1 MSRASTPILI
11 DLSDRVLASV
21 AARRLRGLG
30 FPAAARADDA
40 PDAPPLPR
48 YPSLVVADPHT
59 AVDLWDDGAG
69 LGPGVDVVGTAALE
83 HPDLVV
89 AHVLRRAPEL
99 PAAPRPRADD
109 PASPAELV
117 AAVEPFGAEGDGPGA
132 LGSRWTVLV
141 VRAFE
146 MPRIAQRYGPA
157 VADRLADHLLQC
169 VDDDLPGVHP
179 VGFTSSRDLVVVL
192 DRQRVGRVS
201 RRLER
206 LAAMLARRRY
216 GGDVTGEP
224 EAEALSLTP
233 LLGYASLRRGARS
246 AVAGALSA
254 ADASAGRLDLEPT
267 KAPDVLTD
275 VQVRALL
282 DEPEPS
288 EALVEP
294 ARTSLPAAVVHVVGD
309 ASRRLRAGVHDALA
323 WTRRPGVRLAWQAV
337 GTFAVGTLVPYLAY
351 VTFDRAGF
359 DLTTLTY
366 PLVVAALVVTTV
378 AIVAESMLAVQEDP
392 LDGVPEPEAW
402 PRVSAVIAAYL
413 PNESATIESTLAA
426 FRRLDY
432 PGELQVVLAYNTP
445 QDLPVEDA
453 LRDVA
458 AADPRVELLRVEGST
473 SKAQNVNAAL
483 QVVTGEV
490 VGVFDADHHPGPGG
504 FQRAVRWVRAGYD
517 VVQGHCVVRNGDASG
532 LASVV
537 AVEFESIYAV
547 SHPGRARLHGF
558 GIFGGSNGFWRTDV
572 LRAVRM
578 RPRMLTEDIDA
589 SMRALESGAR
599 LASDPRLTSY
609 ELATTTVPQ
618 LTAQRLRWAQGWLQV
633 SVTHLRTLLASPR
646 LTVRQKLGATYLLGW
661 REAYPW
667 ISLQVL
673 PILVFS
679 MTHGVGGS
687 KSWFISLFV
696 LTTLVTTLVG
706 PLQTLM
712 AYVLGEPSVRAHRS
726 WFWRYLLWALVY
738 TEFKSALTRIAHVKE
753 LTRERVWRVT
763 PRDVRAPAGAAP
775 TGALPVP
782 AKAA

>member
-1 MSRASTPILI
+1 
-11 DLSDRVLASV
+11 
-21 AARRLRGLG
+21 
-30 FPAAARADDA
+30 
-40 PDAPPLPR
+40 
-48 YPSLVVADPHT
+48 
-59 AVDLWDDGAG
+59 
-69 LGPGVDVVGTAALE
+69 
-83 HPDLVV
+83 
-89 AHVLRRAPEL
+89 
-99 PAAPRPRADD
+99 
-109 PASPAELV
+109 
-117 AAVEPFGAEGDGPGA
+117 
-132 LGSRWTVLV
+132 
-141 VRAFE
+141 

-216 GGDVTGEP
+216 GSDVTGEP

-392 LDGVPEPEAW
+392 LDGVPEPETW

-453 LRDVA
+453 LRTVA
-458 AADPRVELLRVEGST
+458 AADSRVELLRVEGST

>member
-1 MSRASTPILI
+1 MSRALTPILI
-11 DLSDRVLASV
+11 DLSDRDLASA

-48 YPSLVVADPHT
+48 HPSLVVADPHT
-59 AVDLWDDGAG
+59 AVDLWDDDAG
-69 LGPGVDVVGTAALE
+69 LGPGVDVVGRTALE
-83 HPDLVV
+83 HHDLVV

-99 PAAPRPRADD
+99 APAPRPRADE
-109 PASPAELV
+109 PASPAEIL
-117 AAVEPFGAEGDGPGA
+117 AAIEPFVADGDGPGPA
-132 LGSRWTVLV
+132 GGRWTVLV

-146 MPRIAQRYGPA
+146 LPRVAQRYGPV

-179 VGFTSSRDLVVVL
+179 VGFTASRDLVVVL
-192 DRQRVGRVS
+192 DRQRVGRMS
-201 RRLER
+201 RRLEH
-206 LAAMLARRRY
+206 LGTMLARRRY
-216 GGDVTGEP
+216 GSDVTGEP
-224 EAEALSLTP
+224 QADALSLTP
-233 LLGYASLRRGARS
+233 LLGYASLRRGARR
-246 AVAGALSA
+246 ALAGALTA
-254 ADASAGRLDLEPT
+254 ADLSAGRLDLEPT
-267 KAPDVLTD
+267 KAPDVLTEA
-275 VQVRALL
+275 QVRALL
-282 DEPEPS
+282 DEPEPP
-288 EALVEP
+288 EQ
-294 ARTSLPAAVVHVVGD
+294 PAALAPMTFPATVIHVVGET
-309 ASRRLRAGVHDALA
+309 AARARHRVREALA

-351 VTFDRAGF
+351 VTFDRAGL
-359 DLTTLTY
+359 DLTALTY

-392 LDGVPEPEAW
+392 LDGVPEPDTW

-445 QDLPVEDA
+445 QDLPVEDS
-453 LRDVA
+453 LRAVA

-490 VGVFDADHHPGPGG
+490 VGVFDADHHPGAGG
-504 FQRAVRWVRAGYD
+504 FQRAVRWIRAGYD

-572 LRAVRM
+572 LRTVRM

-661 REAYPW
+661 REVYPW

-673 PILVFS
+673 PILVFAA
-679 MTHGVGGS
+679 THGVGGS

-696 LTTLVTTLVG
+696 LTTLATTLVG

-712 AYVLGEPSVRAHRS
+712 AYVLGEPSVRAHRG
-726 WFWRYLLWALVY
+726 WFWRYLLWAMVY
-738 TEFKSALTRIAHVKE
+738 TEFKSALTRIAHLKE

-763 PRDVRAPAGAAP
+763 PRDVRAPA
-775 TGALPVP
+775 TGAVGPLPLP

>member
-1 MSRASTPILI
+1 MSRARTPILI
-11 DLSDRVLASV
+11 DLSDRALASA
-21 AARRLRGLG
+21 AARRLRTLG

-48 YPSLVVADPHT
+48 HPSLVVADPHT
-59 AVDLWDDGAG
+59 AVDLWNDDVG
-69 LGPGVDVVGTAALE
+69 LGRGVDVVGATALE
-83 HPDLVV
+83 DPAHVV

-99 PAAPRPRADD
+99 PAAPHPRAEDA
-109 PASPAELV
+109 ASPTELV
-117 AAVEPFGAEGDGPGA
+117 AAIEPFVADGDGPGQ
-132 LGSRWTVLV
+132 LGSRWVVLV

-146 MPRIAQRYGPA
+146 MARIAQRYGPA
-157 VADRLADHLLQC
+157 VADRLADHLLRC

-179 VGFTSSRDLVVVL
+179 VGFTPSRDLVVVL

-201 RRLER
+201 RRLEG
-206 LAAMLARRRY
+206 LGVMLARRRY
-216 GGDVTGEP
+216 GSDVAGEP
-224 EAEALSLTP
+224 QADALSLTP
-233 LLGYASLRRGARS
+233 LLGYASLRRGAR
-246 AVAGALSA
+246 AALAGALA
-254 ADASAGRLDLEPT
+254 GADASATRLDLEPT

-282 DEPEPS
+282 GEPDPP
-288 EALVEP
+288 EAP
-294 ARTSLPAAVVHVVGD
+294 AGPASTTLAAAVVHVVGE
-309 ASRRLRAGVHDALA
+309 ATRRVRDDVGRTLA

-337 GTFAVGTLVPYLAY
+337 GTFAVGTVVPYLAY
-351 VTFDRAGF
+351 VAFDRAGL
-359 DLTTLTY
+359 DLTNLTY

-392 LDGVPEPEAW
+392 LAGVPEPETW

-413 PNESATIESTLAA
+413 PNESATIESTIAA

-453 LRDVA
+453 LRAIA

-490 VGVFDADHHPGPGG
+490 VGLFDADHHPGQGG
-504 FQRAVRWVRAGYD
+504 FQRAVRWIGAGYD

-633 SVTHLRTLLASPR
+633 SVAHLRTLLASPR
-646 LTVRQKLGATYLLGW
+646 LTLRQKLGATYLLGW
-661 REAYPW
+661 REVYPW

-673 PILVFS
+673 PILVFAI
-679 MTHGVGGS
+679 THGVGGS

-696 LTTLVTTLVG
+696 LTSLATTLVG

-726 WFWRYLLWALVY
+726 WFWRYLLWAMVY

-763 PRDVRAPAGAAP
+763 PRDVRVVPSAAVGP
-775 TGALPVP
+775 LPVP